1 MENGKTGRRSIT
13 WELGRY
19 MVYAC
24 LRLKMKEL
32 RGSGEPKLKD
42 MFDSS
47 EICSSINSSM
57 SD

>member
-13 WELGRY
+13 WLGRY
-19 MVYAC
+19 MVDAC

-32 RGSGEPKLKD
+32 RGSGETKLKD

>member
-13 WELGRY
+13 WLGRY
-19 MVYAC
+19 MVDAC

-47 EICSSINSSM
+47 QICSSINS
-57 SD
+57 